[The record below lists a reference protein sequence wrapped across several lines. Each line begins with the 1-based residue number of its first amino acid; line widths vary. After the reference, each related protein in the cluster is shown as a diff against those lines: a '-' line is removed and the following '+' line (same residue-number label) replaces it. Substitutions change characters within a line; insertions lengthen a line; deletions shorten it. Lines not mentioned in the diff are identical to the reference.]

1 MTQLIHQEKVIH
13 LPVTEG
19 NPGNNQQPAS
29 RNITISVVD
38 SADNTQ
44 KVSNATITEDSTEL
58 GSTGALGGQATI
70 NGVTDGKH
78 TITISASGYK
88 TKTEEITVS
97 SENTSFVIQLE
108 AI

>member
-1 MTQLIHQEKVIH
+1 MVN
-13 LPVTEG
+13 LPDTEE
-19 NPGNNQQPAS
+19 NPGNNQQQAS

-38 SADNTQ
+38 SVDNTQ
-44 KVSNATITEDSTEL
+44 KVSNATITEGSTEL

-70 NGVTDGKH
+70 NGVTDGNH
-78 TITISASGYK
+78 TITVSADGYK
-88 TKTEEITVS
+88 TKVEEITVS

>member
-1 MTQLIHQEKVIH
+1 MVKVML
-13 LPVTEG
+13 LPDTEE
-19 NPGNNQQPAS
+19 NPGNNQQQTAS

-44 KVSNATITEDSTEL
+44 KVSNATIMEGSTEL

-70 NGVTDGKH
+70 NGITDGNH
-78 TITISASGYK
+78 TITVSADGYT

-97 SENTSFVIQLE
+97 SESTSFTIELV
-108 AI
+108 AV